1 MPKQLLPSAVVVHVH
16 PRGWMDE
23 DGMKL
28 WIRKVWCA
36 RPGGLMKRK
45 SVIVFDSFRAHLVP
59 GVEGKLREENTDIC
73 VIPGGLTSQLQ
84 PLDVCLNK
92 PFKQGMRMKWTE
104 WLMDKTNHDFT
115 SSGLLKKPSISFMCA
130 WIKEVWKGLRPDMI
144 VKSFKN
150 YSINLVMQLMEL
162 KTITFI
168 RMILTKVKIHF
179 LTLMRVV
186 MHLLMLMMPRSV

>member
-1 MPKQLLPSAVVVHVH
+1 MHVH

-28 WIRKVWCA
+28 WIRKVWCN

-45 SVIVFDSFRAHLVP
+45 SLLVFDSFRAHLVL
-59 GVEGKLREENTDIC
+59 GVEGTLREENTDIC

-92 PFKQGMRMKWTE
+92 PLKQGMRMKWTE

-115 SSGLLKKPSISFMCA
+115 PSGLLKKPSISFMCA
-130 WIKEVWKGLRPDMI
+130 WIKEVWKGLHPDMI
-144 VKSFKN
+144 VKSFKKC
-150 YSINLVMQLMEL
+150 SISNAIDGAEDDYIYQDDIGESEDPFSDLDESGDA
-162 KTITFI
+162 FADAYDA
-168 RMILTKVKIHF
+168 
-179 LTLMRVV
+179 
-186 MHLLMLMMPRSV
+186 

>member
-1 MPKQLLPSAVVVHVH
+1 MD
-16 PRGWMDE
+16 DE

-28 WIRKVWCA
+28 WIRKIWCA

-45 SVIVFDSFRAHLVP
+45 SLLVFDSFRAHLVP
-59 GVEGKLREENTDIC
+59 GVEGKLHEENTDIC

-104 WLMDKTNHDFT
+104 WLMDKTNHDQHDFT
-115 SSGLLKKPSISFMCA
+115 PSGLLKKPSISFMSA

-144 VKSFKN
+144 VKSFKKC
-150 YSINLVMQLMEL
+150 SISNAIDGTEDDYIYQDDIGESDDPFSDLDESGDAY
-162 KTITFI
+162 
-168 RMILTKVKIHF
+168 
-179 LTLMRVV
+179 
-186 MHLLMLMMPRSV
+186 LLMLMMPRSV